1 MRLLVLPLFASL
13 VIVPMRAHAL
23 PEARERVVVEEA
35 RKILGV
41 PYELGGRMRTTKG
54 GDLEGDVEGIDCQG
68 LVFFALQPIA
78 RCGWKSFSV
87 MPTKSIPAR
96 ELGAPVEGLAPVST
110 EKLDVTKLRP
120 GDVIHFV
127 GVDVNPAEPAIAE
140 LDGKPVWV
148 WHMALASGD
157 GKFIVGDHFA
167 GAVVEEDLLAYLR
180 AHDDAYQGVLV
191 TRMSDGPRAQKC
203 RAHAPMAAP
212 TAVQRGE

>member
-1 MRLLVLPLFASL
+1 MRLLVLFALTL
-13 VIVPMRAHAL
+13 VAVPVLAL
-23 PEARERVVVEEA
+23 PEASERVVIQEA

-41 PYELGGRMRTTKG
+41 PYDLGGRMRAN
-54 GDLEGDVEGIDCQG
+54 DSGDVEGIDCQG

-87 MPTKSIPAR
+87 MPTVSIPAR
-96 ELGAPVEGLAPVST
+96 ELGAPVDGLAPVAT
-110 EKLDVTKLRP
+110 AKLDVTKLRP

-127 GVDVNPAEPAIAE
+127 GVDVNPAEPSIAR

-180 AHDDAYQGVLV
+180 AHDDVYQGVLV
-191 TRMSDGPRAQKC
+191 TRMREGPKPSAKC
-203 RAHAPMAAP
+203 RTHAPMTAP
-212 TAVQRGE
+212 TVKPAE

>member
-1 MRLLVLPLFASL
+1 MRLIVLVSMIFFSAAATA
-13 VIVPMRAHAL
+13 RAL
-23 PEARERVVVEEA
+23 PEASERSVVEEA

-41 PYELGGRMRTTKG
+41 PYALGGRLR
-54 GDLEGDVEGIDCQG
+54 DSSDGIDCQG
-68 LVFFALQPIA
+68 LVFFALQPLT

-96 ELGAPVEGLAPVST
+96 ELGAPVAGLAPIAT
-110 EKLDVTKLRP
+110 EKLDVTQLRA

-127 GVDVNPAEPAIAE
+127 GVDVNTAEASIAK
-140 LDGKPVWV
+140 LDGKDVWV

-180 AHDDAYQGVLV
+180 LHSDVYQGVFI
-191 TRMSDGPRAQKC
+191 TRIDERPRPAKC
-203 RAHAPMAAP
+203 RTHAPMTAP
-212 TAVQRGE
+212 AKSGTQ

>member
-1 MRLLVLPLFASL
+1 MRLIVLVSL
-13 VIVPMRAHAL
+13 IFSAVAARAL
-23 PEARERVVVEEA
+23 PEASERTVVEEA

-41 PYELGGRMRTTKG
+41 PYVLGGRLRDG
-54 GDLEGDVEGIDCQG
+54 SDGIDCQG
-68 LVFFALQPIA
+68 LVFFALQPLT

-96 ELGAPVEGLAPVST
+96 ELGAPVAELAPVAT
-110 EKLDVTKLRP
+110 EKLDVGKLRA

-127 GVDVNPAEPAIAE
+127 GVDVNAAEASIAK
-140 LDGKPVWV
+140 LDGKDVWV

-180 AHDDAYQGVLV
+180 LHSDVFQGVFV
-191 TRMSDGPRAQKC
+191 TRMNDRPRPAKC
-203 RAHAPMAAP
+203 RTHAPMVSPAAP
-212 TAVQRGE
+212 PPE